1 MLEIRGAVLERIGSP
16 RPFAQ
21 SRPIIIAD
29 IELAPPGPDEL
40 LVRIEAAGVCHSDL
54 SVVDGNRVRP
64 TPMLLGHEAAGIV
77 EQVGD
82 GVNDMA
88 VGQRVVMTFLPR
100 CGHCAACVT
109 DGLTPCKPGSAANNA
124 GTLLGGGMRLSRGDD
139 KVFHHL
145 GVSGFATHAV
155 VNRASVVPVDRDV
168 PPPVAALLGCAMLTG
183 GGAVLNVGKP
193 QPGQTVAVVGL
204 GGVGMA
210 AVMTALSYA
219 GVHVVAVDQLPE
231 KLTGAKTLGAHE
243 AYTPQQAIDAGV
255 KAEVVV
261 EAAGHPAAL
270 ETAITLTGA
279 GGRTITVGLPR
290 PDARISLSP
299 LGFVAEGRSL
309 IGSYLGSAVP
319 DRDIPQVRRAVALG
333 PVAGGIA
340 GFLANHPRRNQRR
353 DGQSGRRHRGPSADL
368 GRECLSRSTCH
379 RSLISLHG
387 PGHAICSA
395 LFQMPRSRS
404 VESSPQRT
412 TLQGEQLLGD
422 FPIG

>member
-1 MLEIRGAVLERIGSP
+1 MLEIRGAVLEQIGSP
-16 RPFAQ
+16 RPFAT
-21 SRPIIIAD
+21 SRPIPIAD
-29 IELAPPGPDEL
+29 IELAPPGADEL

-64 TPMLLGHEAAGIV
+64 TPMLLGHEAAGII
-77 EQVGD
+77 EKVGD
-82 GVNDMA
+82 GVND
-88 VGQRVVMTFLPR
+88 GE
-100 CGHCAACVT
+100 G
-109 DGLTPCKPGSAANNA
+109 GE
-124 GTLLGGGMRLSRGDD
+124 GGGMRLNRGED

-210 AVMTALSYA
+210 AVMTALAYP
-219 GVHVVAVDQLPE
+219 GVHVIGVDQLPE
-231 KLTGAKTLGAHE
+231 KLAGAMTLGAHE
-243 AYTPQQAIDAGV
+243 AYTPQEATDVGV
-255 KAEVVV
+255 KAAVVV

-270 ETAITLTGA
+270 ETAIALTAA

-290 PDARISLSP
+290 PDARINVFP

-319 DRDIPQVRRAVALG
+319 DRDIPQFVELWR
-333 PVAGGIA
+333 
-340 GFLANHPRRNQRR
+340 
-353 DGQSGRRHRGPSADL
+353 SGRLP
-368 GRECLSRSTCH
+368 
-379 RSLISLHG
+379 
-387 PGHAICSA
+387 
-395 LFQMPRSRS
+395 
-404 VESSPQRT
+404 VESLVSSRI
-412 TLQGEQLLGD
+412 TL
-422 FPIG
+422 